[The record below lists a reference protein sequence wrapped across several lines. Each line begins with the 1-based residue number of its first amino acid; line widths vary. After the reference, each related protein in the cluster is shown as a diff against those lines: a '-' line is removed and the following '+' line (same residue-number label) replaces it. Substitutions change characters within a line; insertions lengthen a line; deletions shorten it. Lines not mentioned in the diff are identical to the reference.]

1 MSNITKVL
9 IENNS
14 PDLFWL
20 KPEII
25 LLTLSI
31 TTFYRKSFT
40 FMSHGQLVVSSLLGF
55 FIIRLCFN
63 VLLVSLIVGIILQD
77 IVKKIQSY
85 DRQDVFN
92 NVVMYCSL
100 LWLEDAVVPGSQLWA
115 VVLSLSP
122 AQLIRYVQAKF
133 Y

>member
-9 IENNS
+9 IENNA
-14 PDLFWL
+14 PDFFWL

-31 TTFYRKSFT
+31 TTFYRKTFT
-40 FMSHGQLVVSSLLGF
+40 FMSHGPLIVSSLFGF
-55 FIIRLCFN
+55 FIIRFCFN
-63 VLLVSLIVGIILQD
+63 ILLVSLMVGIILQD

-115 VVLSLSP
+115 VVLFLSP
-122 AQLIRYVQAKF
+122 AQLIR
-133 Y
+133 